1 MTDYGPEGA
10 ADWRK
15 AGEHVFA
22 IPGTDTI
29 ATAGVDDHGIAKVTI
44 EWLEQL
50 FIDTLGYTKESPE
63 RISPKPNLT
72 SAEEPATV

>member
-15 AGEHVFA
+15 AGEHKFTL
-22 IPGTDTI
+22 PGSETV
-29 ATAGVDDHGIAKVTI
+29 AVAGVDDYGIAKVTI

-63 RISPKPNLT
+63 RISSTPNLT
-72 SAEEPATV
+72 PAE